1 MKNVSHKKIW
11 NLGMTQVH
19 VEHMTIPLIK
29 GKFDDKKDNYFVKLK
44 LCRDPTSRTSDLY
57 EFNMSLF
64 DNGDPEEFLLF
75 VRSFNMTLTVLGTL
89 EAVAK
94 VQYLCA
100 LVRGE
105 ALCQFVSLS
114 DYVEST
120 TPLTVEYI
128 IRG

>member
-1 MKNVSHKKIW
+1 MRIY
-11 NLGMTQVH
+11 L
-19 VEHMTIPLIK
+19 
-29 GKFDDKKDNYFVKLK
+29 
-44 LCRDPTSRTSDLY
+44 TSSTSEIY
-57 EFNMSLF
+57 EFSMSLF
-64 DNGDPEEFLLF
+64 NSGETEEFWLF

-128 IRG
+128 IRGNRYTLPL